1 MTRTQEDNLVEDI
14 KTIEVLLAA
23 ILPQL
28 KEINLYTKEFINKM
42 KRLKLKEED
51 VNKLLENVNNPEATE
66 AFNIITEMVEGVK
79 D

>member
-1 MTRTQEDNLVEDI
+1 MTRIQEGNLVEDI

-28 KEINLYTKEFINKM
+28 KEINLYTTEFVNKM

>member
-1 MTRTQEDNLVEDI
+1 MTRIQEDNLVEDI

-28 KEINLYTKEFINKM
+28 KEINLYTKEFVNKM

>member
-1 MTRTQEDNLVEDI
+1 MTRIQEGNLVEDI

-28 KEINLYTKEFINKM
+28 KEINLYTKEFVNKM

>member
-28 KEINLYTKEFINKM
+28 KEINLYTKEFVNKM